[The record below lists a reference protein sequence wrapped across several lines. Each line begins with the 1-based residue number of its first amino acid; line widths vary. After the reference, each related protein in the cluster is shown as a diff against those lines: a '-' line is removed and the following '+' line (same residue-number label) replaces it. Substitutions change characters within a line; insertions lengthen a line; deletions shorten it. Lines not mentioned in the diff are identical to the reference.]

1 MTLSDINVGAT
12 LLLAQIA
19 QAQDGSKLSQEEIA
33 AWDARNRVIDSWWD
47 WFTGKTLEERDQSQP
62 KGKDGTYPL
71 KYPLQIN
78 PVRSAARLHAYALW
92 GETQDTSEPLVKI
105 TCQPKEDTDAARS
118 LAAEADTAILDVE
131 YENAARTQD
140 LDMGLSSQSLGGM
153 VMKVGWDPTDINLP
167 NGVRYEYYDPRSFH
181 CRWRG
186 KDYRNL
192 WDAWI
197 LLKISKETALMYGV
211 ELKQDGVYREYWGRG
226 EHWIKIDD
234 EVALDSNKN
243 ELKGDNPFGFVP
255 FIYVPHERAN
265 DFWGNSIVEASVI
278 GIAKELNSREAD
290 IGDYI
295 RSGVNSSLWIAN
307 NKTGYPVRKT
317 LEDGQSI
324 YHLGRSLG
332 NEPAPQMDR
341 VQAPQLPEGADKFS
355 ERLLE
360 NVRTTMSTPEIAYGK
375 EEGTQRSG
383 VTLYSRM
390 WPMLAHVLQERGY
403 WTEAKTIRAE
413 MTLKILAKMKR
424 HEISEKHL
432 GLRKRAKWHPMVPV
446 DRQQLVEE
454 VIRRRQEDAI
464 SIELMVEKFGDAPD
478 NKVEVQRILD
488 IEERAAEL
496 AAKSKP
502 QQPVT
507 NKPGMEDAQTL
518 GGKPQES

>member
-1 MTLSDINVGAT
+1 MTLSDINVGAA
-12 LLLAQIA
+12 LLMTQIA
-19 QAQDGSKLSQEEIA
+19 QAQDGSKLSQEEIS
-33 AWDARNRVIDSWWD
+33 AWDVRSREIDGWWD
-47 WFTGKTLEERDQSQP
+47 WFTGKALEERDQSQP
-62 KGKDGTYPL
+62 RNKAGEYPL

-105 TCQPKEDTDAARS
+105 TCQPKEDTDAARN

-140 LDMGLSSQSLGGM
+140 LDMGLSIQSLGGM

-181 CRWRG
+181 CRYRG

-197 LLKISKETALMYGV
+197 VLKISKETALMYGV
-211 ELKQDGVYREYWGRG
+211 QLKQDGVYREYWGRG

-234 EVALDSNKN
+234 KVALNF
-243 ELKGDNPFGFVP
+243 KGEPLEGANPFGFVP

-265 DFWGNSIVEASVI
+265 DFWGCSIVDASVI
-278 GIAKELNSREAD
+278 GIALELNSRDAD
-290 IGDYI
+290 IGDYV

-307 NKTGYPVRKT
+307 NKSGYPVRKT

-332 NEPAPQMDR
+332 NEPSPQMGR

-355 ERLLE
+355 ARLLE
-360 NVRTTMSTPEIAYGK
+360 SARTTMSTPDIAYGK

-403 WTEAKTIRAE
+403 WTEGKTIRAE
-413 MTLKILAKMKR
+413 MTLKILATMKR

-432 GLRKRAKWHPMVPV
+432 GLRKRAKWFAMVPI

-464 SIELMVEKFGDAPD
+464 SIELMVEKFGDAVD
-478 NKVEVQRILD
+478 NKIEVQRILD
-488 IEERAAEL
+488 IEDRAAEL

-502 QQPVT
+502 QQAVT
-507 NKPGMEDAQTL
+507 NQAGMEDAKTP
-518 GGKPQES
+518 GGKEE